1 MSRGLGDVYK
11 RQDVGCGFGRNAVA
25 LALRGYDVICV
36 DSDLGWLR
44 SLAALAPEYFQKHA
58 LGSSDIGRLY
68 PICADAAAWPFAPK
82 SMSAIIAVHFVRLE
96 LIDEFHRSL
105 QAGGHFYFET
115 FGGHGLNYISLPR
128 SGQLRDV
135 LSDKFVLQFYR
146 ERRVGPAGCD
156 AVTVKLLAQKI

>member
-1 MSRGLGDVYK
+1 
-11 RQDVGCGFGRNAVA
+11 
-25 LALRGYDVICV
+25 
-36 DSDLGWLR
+36 
-44 SLAALAPEYFQKHA
+44 
-58 LGSSDIGRLY
+58 
-68 PICADAAAWPFAPK
+68 
-82 SMSAIIAVHFVRLE
+82 MSAIIAVHFVRLE